1 MAVLNDLVVS
11 GASSLVGPVKAN
23 TIQLDSLKIPT
34 TNNGT
39 TYGAGTNGQVLKTN
53 GTTVYWDNQT
63 STYVHPSHTAYG
75 SGLYKIIVDSL
86 GHVTAAT
93 AVTKGD
99 ITALGIPGSDTN
111 TWKAN
116 SATSEGYV
124 ASGAGQA
131 NKVWKTDANGVPAW
145 RSDSNSDTKVT
156 QTVTTSNAAYPLLL
170 APSGQTATTTTTS
183 YFASG
188 ITLNPSTSTI
198 AANIGGNAATAN
210 ALTVNGGS
218 AGQPVYFTGGVPTA
232 IDWHI
237 GNQNVGEHNCNNVA
251 YNFAGYYTSNGPATF
266 LGPTTNDGAL
276 WAQAY
281 SSSWVAQMAQDYRDG
296 SLYVRGKNSGTWTAW
311 QNVVLGNGY
320 QNVGPIKL
328 TTGEGANNITTN
340 YISAGR
346 GYSTGSGLNGLKL
359 VVTEQTDAISGIGQ
373 DCTGKAYELSIA
385 AAQGTSGQGY
395 ITFVGHKM
403 ASLNTYSELGH
414 FNFANSTFYV
424 NGKIGV
430 GTTSPTYAIHAIGD
444 IYANGGWLRSSGNT
458 GWYNQ
463 SYDGGWHMTDGTFVR
478 SYSSKAVL
486 VGNSI
491 FVGTSAGN
499 GTGLSLYSTSE
510 PTVYGIHMSTT
521 SNYGKFG
528 DVQSDWA
535 TYFNMNAVGQR
546 GWIYRAGS
554 TNVASISAN
563 GIGAFKGI
571 MGETGHI
578 VSPDGGRY
586 TTTTSSQTGYLKIT
600 LPVSWSNAMFRF
612 AVDIYDYT
620 DDNTVTYII
629 GGYNYADSPGWHSTS
644 AQCIS
649 KWGTSKSNLDVRFG
663 HDGSKCAIYIGAS
676 NTSWSYPQVMIRDI
690 LLGYGQASA
699 IATWSKGWSIGF
711 TTTLG
716 SYIVAKTNTNVGYSV
731 NYAGSAGSVAWGNVT
746 GKPSTFTPS
755 SHNHAWGDITGKPST
770 FAPSSHNHAWGDIT
784 GKPST
789 FTPAAHT
796 HASLVTNG
804 TYTSANI
811 DGFIGNGL
819 LQYCTV
825 DGSVTGNDG
834 VVLSLGWSS
843 DNKYGAQMWL
853 DDGGNSGGMKI
864 RNSKGAGSW
873 NPWQTVLTDI
883 NYSSYALP
891 LSGGTITGNITFAS
905 NTSTIS
911 PVEQRIVINGVSND
925 STIANAPGIGFH
937 IPNITWGSL
946 KFCNDS
952 SFRFYNNTCS
962 AYMPLY
968 ASRLN
973 IEAPSGSV
981 MVGVT
986 NNAVGKINLQVSDSG
1001 NRGIYN
1007 STAEK
1012 WLIYSGSDN
1021 ITKVPANQ
1029 TVSVA
1034 AVRNIKI
1041 IAPGTAVTPG
1051 STAIPTGEIWMRYE
1065 N

>member
-34 TNNGT
+34 TSNGT
-39 TYGAGTNGQVLKTN
+39 TYGAGTAGQVLKTN
-53 GTTVYWDNQT
+53 GTTVYWDNQA
-63 STYVHPSHTAYG
+63 STY
-75 SGLYKIIVDSL
+75 SL
-86 GHVTAAT
+86 PLATNGTRGGVQIGYSENGNNYAVKLSSEKMYVT
-93 AVTKGD
+93 V
-99 ITALGIPGSDTN
+99 PWTN
-111 TWKAN
+111 TTYTF
-116 SATSEGYV
+116 ATG
-124 ASGAGQA
+124 
-131 NKVWKTDANGVPAW
+131 DANGQIKITPSGGSAQNISVKGLG
-145 RSDSNSDTKVT
+145 S
-156 QTVTTSNAAYPLLL
+156 AAYKD
-170 APSGQTATTTTTS
+170 
-183 YFASG
+183 ASG
-188 ITLNPSTSTI
+188 TWDISIS
-198 AANIGGNAATAN
+198 GNAATAN
-210 ALTVNGGS
+210 ALTVNAGS
-218 AGQPVYFTGGVPTA
+218 TGQPVYFTGGVPTA

-237 GNQNVGEHNCNNVA
+237 GNSSVGEHNCNNVA
-251 YNFAGYYTSNGPATF
+251 YNFAGYYTSNGPATS

-328 TTGEGANNITTN
+328 TTGDGANNITTN

-359 VVTEQTDAISGIGQ
+359 VATEQTDAISGIGQ

-403 ASLNTYSELGH
+403 ASLSTYSELAH

-430 GTTSPTYAIHAIGD
+430 GTTSPSYAIHAVGD
-444 IYANGGWLRSSGNT
+444 IYANGGWLRSSGDT
-458 GWYNQ
+458 GWYSE
-463 SYDGGWHMTDGTFVR
+463 SYGGGWYMTDGTYVR
-478 SYSSKAVL
+478 SYNSKPIL
-486 VGNSI
+486 VGNNI
-491 FVGTSAGN
+491 YVGTSAGN
-499 GTGLSLYSTSE
+499 GTGLSLYNTSA
-510 PTVYGIHMSTT
+510 PTEYGIHMSTT
-521 SNYGKFG
+521 ANCGKFG

-586 TTTTSSQTGYLKIT
+586 TTTTGSVTGYLKIT
-600 LPVSWSNAMFRF
+600 LPVSWTSAMIRF
-612 AVDIYDYT
+612 TVDIYDYT
-620 DDNTVTYII
+620 NDNTVTYII

-649 KWGTSKSNLDVRFG
+649 KWGTTKSNLDVRFG
-663 HDGSKCAIYIGAS
+663 HDGSKCAIYIGAAD
-676 NTSWSYPQVMIRDI
+676 TSWSYPQVIVRDV
-690 LLGYGQASA
+690 LLGYGQASQ

-755 SHNHAWGDITGKPST
+755 THS
-770 FAPSSHNHAWGDIT
+770 HAWGDIT

-789 FTPAAHT
+789 FTPSTHT
-796 HASLVTNG
+796 HTSLA
-804 TYTSANI
+804 TSGSITSSTI
-811 DGFIGNGL
+811 DGFLEAGVVKWG
-819 LQYCTV
+819 TGDATAV
-825 DGSVTGNDG
+825 GSNDG
-834 VVLSLGWSS
+834 VVMSFGWSGS
-843 DNKYGAQMWL
+843 YGAQMWL
-853 DDGGNSGGMKI
+853 DDGSGEGGMKI
-864 RNSKGAGSW
+864 RNRNGGTTW
-873 NPWQTVLTDI
+873 NPWRQVLTEN
-883 NYSSYALP
+883 NYTDYAAPASHTHSYLP
-891 LSGGTITGNITFAS
+891 LSGGTITGNVTFSS
-905 NTSTIS
+905 NTSTTS
-911 PVEQRIVINGVSND
+911 PVEQRIVINGISND

-946 KFCNDS
+946 KFCSDG
-952 SFRFYNNTCS
+952 SFRFYDNSCS
-962 AYMPLY
+962 AFMPVY
-968 ASRLN
+968 ASKLN
-973 IEAPSGSV
+973 VEAPSGSV
-981 MVGVT
+981 MVSVK
-986 NNAVGKINLQVSDSG
+986 NNAIGKINLQVSDSG

-1029 TVSVA
+1029 TVSTA

-1051 STAIPTGEIWMRYE
+1051 TTAISTGEVWMRYE